1 MVFEA
6 QCSLTISAWQQMHR
20 KPCENRHRLYIQR
33 DPVSTD
39 RQRFRLAEPE
49 AASGLQQPF
58 VNPAPLMQ
66 YKGRPT
72 RVPGRSKSVLCAS
85 RITSQ
90 AQESASSAMRAFLES
105 SPPFSVTYFAISSH
119 VCIQIFLT
127 YLLKPHLEN
136 HIFSG
141 AFIFTLQM
149 KVCLVH
155 DLFRILHSYSS
166 DILQFQAR
174 LFNNFVKVGLLLF
187 SYTGDE
193 LKDF

>member
-1 MVFEA
+1 MPKVCEIIAVFALCLISCEVFTKQMQYSFNDLRKFNPSKNRKCFKTMVFEA

-49 AASGLQQPF
+49 AASGLQQLF
-58 VNPAPLMQ
+58 VNPALLMQ

-90 AQESASSAMRAFLES
+90 A
-105 SPPFSVTYFAISSH
+105 
-119 VCIQIFLT
+119 
-127 YLLKPHLEN
+127 
-136 HIFSG
+136 
-141 AFIFTLQM
+141 
-149 KVCLVH
+149 
-155 DLFRILHSYSS
+155 
-166 DILQFQAR
+166 
-174 LFNNFVKVGLLLF
+174 
-187 SYTGDE
+187 
-193 LKDF
+193 